1 MRSGWLQR
9 PRRSAGCW
17 HRSSGSPL
25 GLLLATAALFMLHTT
40 ASGSFGTTCDGALVN
55 PVSAGSRRG
64 ADGWVPAEA
73 RGGEQPSGTLQW
85 DSSLAHNGSAGSL
98 QIRGGPGAWS
108 TNMTA
113 ALAGKLIRLAF
124 FRRTTSA
131 SNSLSVTATLDGV
144 EADPA
149 GAVGRVSVARRVSSM
164 PAGWQR
170 MALGDFQVPAT
181 SDGSVSLAI
190 DFSARATNTSW
201 EAASLNLASFSC
213 EIIEPSAAAVR
224 APLVKVAAAAAA
236 GSAGAS
242 RCSAWRAHPSARVY
256 NGSVPPAAEEEEQLE
271 EDRIEPVHL
280 YAGRNERVAFQVVL
294 EGPCAASARSD
305 SWRWSSFEAGSSSS
319 TGTLISVASTAMSVR
334 EVADMELTIAT
345 PPYGRIGLT
354 PEYLVTADQA
364 ATDHHHSDHGSD
376 AVNRASTRTFWFKL
390 TVPVD
395 ASAGNATTTVSL
407 QGQSGGTLLSF
418 AVVLEVGPSAI
429 AIPVQ
434 PSIDIYGNIWQHTG
448 PADADDAT
456 IASYYRNLWDH
467 RVFTGPDMNELH
479 AQLNPGDDTVNV
491 SSAGYERELAYILAH
506 SPFRGRTVGSTG
518 GQWLKINGI
527 TLPGHHGVDPNA
539 SWLGIPMFTDATH
552 AVLTARYK
560 KASSSYLTQCFA
572 VLKKHGAGDRGLIK
586 FFDEPTM
593 EPGTVNAL
601 RAVATHIRAVARAAG
616 VKVRLRVSGGV
627 PTPELVAAY
636 SPGIW
641 DMHSDAFEWY
651 KPLYPAARDA
661 GMQITLYNNGVNLLS
676 QPLLRTRTF
685 FWALFQQGLSGALC
699 WWSVS
704 DWKRSGANFA
714 GMFRE
719 DMGFNQTLI
728 YGQSGVLLLP
738 PVPGSGVAAGA
749 PPLDTLQWEQ
759 TLLGLQDYEL
769 LHALRAALG
778 RAEARMLLPSAAT
791 DELPSMVDAVAVA
804 RAVLADVSLV
814 TQGLSAVRPTNDITY
829 TVDVAVLERVRRQV
843 QDALSRLSE
852 APMG

>member
-1 MRSGWLQR
+1 M
-9 PRRSAGCW
+9 
-17 HRSSGSPL
+17 
-25 GLLLATAALFMLHTT
+25 
-40 ASGSFGTTCDGALVN
+40 
-55 PVSAGSRRG
+55 
-64 ADGWVPAEA
+64 
-73 RGGEQPSGTLQW
+73 
-85 DSSLAHNGSAGSL
+85 
-98 QIRGGPGAWS
+98 
-108 TNMTA
+108 
-113 ALAGKLIRLAF
+113 
-124 FRRTTSA
+124 
-131 SNSLSVTATLDGV
+131 
-144 EADPA
+144 
-149 GAVGRVSVARRVSSM
+149 
-164 PAGWQR
+164 
-170 MALGDFQVPAT
+170 
-181 SDGSVSLAI
+181 
-190 DFSARATNTSW
+190 
-201 EAASLNLASFSC
+201 
-213 EIIEPSAAAVR
+213 
-224 APLVKVAAAAAA
+224 
-236 GSAGAS
+236 
-242 RCSAWRAHPSARVY
+242 
-256 NGSVPPAAEEEEQLE
+256 
-271 EDRIEPVHL
+271 
-280 YAGRNERVAFQVVL
+280 
-294 EGPCAASARSD
+294 
-305 SWRWSSFEAGSSSS
+305 
-319 TGTLISVASTAMSVR
+319 
-334 EVADMELTIAT
+334 
-345 PPYGRIGLT
+345 
-354 PEYLVTADQA
+354 
-364 ATDHHHSDHGSD
+364 
-376 AVNRASTRTFWFKL
+376 
-390 TVPVD
+390 
-395 ASAGNATTTVSL
+395 
-407 QGQSGGTLLSF
+407 
-418 AVVLEVGPSAI
+418 
-429 AIPVQ
+429 
-434 PSIDIYGNIWQHTG
+434 
-448 PADADDAT
+448 
-456 IASYYRNLWDH
+456 
-467 RVFTGPDMNELH
+467 FTGPDMNELH

-769 LHALRAALG
+769 LHALRAALD

-791 DELPSMVDAVAVA
+791 DELPSIVDAVAVA
-804 RAVLADVSLV
+804 RAALADVSLV